1 MRLLDLISK
10 LKDNPSG
17 HVFTVAPIPDNG
29 DTYLGVDQAGRP
41 WFFLRVQESGHDAP
55 LRTAQITLFPAQE
68 YSISFTDAGTQTE
81 VLHALKCDALNPTDV
96 SNFLVLV
103 EAFLANNKGKH
114 IDDEALS
121 SFFRSMVRL
130 FTIEPARDLKAE
142 RQGLWGELFF
152 MRQTRGYVFW
162 APFWHSEITRM
173 FDFSSSGNRV
183 EVKTT
188 TGGQRVHH
196 FSHRQVYALEGEEI
210 IIASLLLREDDAGIT
225 LQELVGECR
234 NSLLGTRHYLRLEKA
249 VRRAGMDDPSIAGP
263 GYDAHQASD
272 SLAFFRSTEVPHFR
286 VSEPPGVSETH
297 YKVDLS
303 LAPYLSQEEIDN
315 WLNAW
320 LMAQVVSPVAQRA
333 QGQ

>member
-1 MRLLDLISK
+1 MGLLDLLSK

-41 WFFLRVQESGHDAP
+41 WLFLRVRESGHDVP

-81 VLHALKCDALNPTDV
+81 VLHALKCDASNPTDV
-96 SNFLVLV
+96 GNFLVLV

-152 MRQTRGYVFW
+152 MRQTKGYGFW

-173 FDFSSSGNRV
+173 FDFSSLGNRV

-188 TGGQRVHH
+188 IGSQRVHH

-210 IIASLLLREDDAGIT
+210 VIASLLLREDDAGLT
-225 LQELVGECR
+225 LQELVEECR
-234 NSLLGTRHYLRLEKA
+234 TSLLGTQYYLKLEKA

-263 GYDAHQASD
+263 AYDARQASD
-272 SLAFFRSTEVPHFR
+272 SLALFRSTEVPHFR
-286 VSEPPGVSETH
+286 VLEPPGVSETH

-303 LAPYLSQEEIDN
+303 LAPNFSREEIDA
-315 WLNAW
+315 WLNVW
-320 LMAQVVSPVAQRA
+320 LTAQVVSPVAQRT
-333 QGQ
+333 QG